1 MRVCSCPLC
10 ILTVCDLFLFDQNTR
25 MDTATMQCCMVDEK
39 VGDVLDLIER
49 TARDNMGQLT
59 GKVDCQTKSLVNS

>member
-1 MRVCSCPLC
+1 
-10 ILTVCDLFLFDQNTR
+10 